1 VDLTLI
7 SLNITEWLHPEAW
20 LQLFGTFATIG
31 VLAII
36 FAETGLLIGCLL
48 PGDSLLFTAGILT
61 AVSTING
68 EEFQPLSL
76 PWLLVGGPI
85 AAIAGAQLGHLLG
98 ARYGRRL
105 FDRPDS
111 RIFRQE
117 WVEKAEFYFNRFGPA
132 RAVVLARFIPI
143 VRTFLNP
150 LAGMLGMDRRVFLV
164 WNAIGA
170 IVWTDT
176 LFLLGHFLGTSV
188 PNIERYILPGV
199 AVILVLSVIPIV
211 REIMKG
217 RKEER
222 NGTKKNDSE
231 ESRPSLSGDTYR

>member
-1 VDLTLI
+1 MDLALI
-7 SLNITEWLHPEAW
+7 SSNITEWLHPTAW

-36 FAETGLLIGCLL
+36 FAETGLLVGCLL

-61 AVSTING
+61 AVTEVNG
-68 EEFQPLSL
+68 QKFQPLSL

-85 AAIAGAQLGHLLG
+85 AAIVGAQLGHWLG

-111 RIFRQE
+111 RLFRRE
-117 WVEKAEFYFNRFGPA
+117 WVEKAEYYFNRFGPA

-150 LAGMLGMDRRVFLV
+150 LAGMLGMPPRRFLV
-164 WNAIGA
+164 WNALGA
-170 IVWTDT
+170 VVWADAM
-176 LFLLGHFLGTSV
+176 FLAGHFLGTSV
-188 PNIERYILPGV
+188 PDIERYILPGV

-211 REIMKG
+211 LEVRKG
-217 RKEER
+217 QRHGANK
-222 NGTKKNDSE
+222 NGSE
-231 ESRPSLSGDTYR
+231 ESRPSLSSDTYR